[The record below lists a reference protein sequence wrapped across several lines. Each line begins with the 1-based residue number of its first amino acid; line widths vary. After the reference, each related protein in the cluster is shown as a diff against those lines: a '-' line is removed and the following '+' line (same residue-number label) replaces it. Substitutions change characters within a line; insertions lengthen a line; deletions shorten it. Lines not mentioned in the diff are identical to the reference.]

1 MATQFDPIAKDE
13 SLNTTESPSR
23 NVADVLAQ
31 GLDAIEQ
38 AIAGGSGSG
47 GHTIVNASGT
57 DMTQRAKMQFV
68 DAGVTDDSANDKTK
82 VEIVQTISAES
93 DLTSA
98 PDGVYQGTWDESVS
112 DVLTADMVGYGSGTV
127 EDALDAFAPKAIS
140 VSDFMTLES
149 GVTFSGIIYEFAG
162 MIALAGCFE
171 KSGFTGIN
179 VKVATINSEYRTATR
194 FQFSCT
200 GYQSSHVYAASGT
213 LQSGGNLYLSCDNSV
228 GEISLDFTYK
238 KG

>member
-68 DAGVTDDSANDKTK
+68 DAEVTDDAVNDVTKISTTPASYPSANVT
-82 VEIVQTISAES
+82 
-93 DLTSA
+93 
-98 PDGVYQGTWDESVS
+98 
-112 DVLTADMVGYGSGTV
+112 YGSGSV
-127 EDALDAFAPKAIS
+127 EDALDGLNRGS
-140 VSDFMTLES
+140 VSITADGTETYNTLLNSFFALIDES
-149 GVTFSGIIYEFAG
+149 KLSPTSYLIFQNQIYR
-162 MIALAGCFE
+162 
-171 KSGFTGIN
+171 
-179 VKVATINSEYRTATR
+179 VV
-194 FQFSCT
+194 
-200 GYQSSHVYAASGT
+200 
-213 LQSGGNLYLSCDNSV
+213 D
-228 GEISLDFTYK
+228 ISLGYRHIFIRTYFGLHDGKSQNWQIELRPSLSALVQQNGDGNVIDYSSYPPNVGDTFTLYY
-238 KG
+238 

>member
-68 DAGVTDDSANDKTK
+68 DAEVTDDAVNDVTK
-82 VEIVQTISAES
+82 ISTTPAS
-93 DLTSA
+93 YPSSNVT
-98 PDGVYQGTWDESVS
+98 
-112 DVLTADMVGYGSGTV
+112 YGSGSV
-127 EDALDAFAPKAIS
+127 EDALDDLIRGS
-140 VSDFMTLES
+140 VSVTADGVKTYGQLLNELYALTDTSKLGRFSIITMDGEVYCANRTES
-149 GVTFSGIIYEFAG
+149 IYEF
-162 MIALAGCFE
+162 IFFNLT
-171 KSGFTGIN
+171 KQSPYIHSYRLRLSN
-179 VKVATINSEYRTATR
+179 NSEYVA
-194 FQFSCT
+194 FNST
-200 GYQSSHVYAASGT
+200 GYDDITSVVLASGVKIT
-213 LQSGGNLYLSCDNSV
+213 LY
-228 GEISLDFTYK
+228 Y
-238 KG
+238 

>member
-1 MATQFDPIAKDE
+1 MATQYDPIAKDE

-82 VEIVQTISAES
+82 VEILQTISSEA
-93 DLTSA
+93 DLANA
-98 PDGVYQGTWDESVS
+98 PDGVYQGTWDE
-112 DVLTADMVGYGSGTV
+112 DPADILTADMVGYGSGTV
-127 EDALDAFAPKAIS
+127 EDALDEMFVDVTLAVNETIQDGAANSKTFIMGTIPTGYKGIGAYFERDNGQGGNAFELFPY
-140 VSDFMTLES
+140 VDNRN
-149 GVTFSGIIYEFAG
+149 VR
-162 MIALAGCFE
+162 
-171 KSGFTGIN
+171 IN
-179 VKVATINSEYRTATR
+179 VQNL
-194 FQFSCT
+194 T
-200 GYQSSHVYAASGT
+200 GSVRAIIGT
-213 LQSGGNLYLSCDNSV
+213 LHFV
-228 GEISLDFTYK
+228 FAK
-238 KG
+238 F

>member
-68 DAGVTDDSANDKTK
+68 DAEVTDDAVNDVTKISTTPASYPSANVT
-82 VEIVQTISAES
+82 
-93 DLTSA
+93 
-98 PDGVYQGTWDESVS
+98 
-112 DVLTADMVGYGSGTV
+112 YGSGSV
-127 EDALDAFAPKAIS
+127 EDALDDSKIFYKDIPIAGVQIS
-140 VSDFMTLES
+140 NYYAS
-149 GVTFSGIIYEFAG
+149 
-162 MIALAGCFE
+162 
-171 KSGFTGIN
+171 
-179 VKVATINSEYRTATR
+179 VATGVVTSQYEAIGMTEGPVNITEVTVSVYRGSDNQYRLMLRSTIAAT
-194 FQFSCT
+194 T
-200 GYQSSHVYAASGT
+200 LSSATSPIRV
-213 LQSGGNLYLSCDNSV
+213 LFV
-228 GEISLDFTYK
+228 K
-238 KG
+238 KSQVNPTPLP

>member
-127 EDALDAFAPKAIS
+127 EDALDKVMTAES
-140 VSDFMTLES
+140 VTL
-149 GVTFSGIIYEFAG
+149 T
-162 MIALAGCFE
+162 
-171 KSGFTGIN
+171 K
-179 VKVATINSEYRTATR
+179 
-194 FQFSCT
+194 
-200 GYQSSHVYAASGT
+200 QSSAIDATTLSAKSKAGNLHFFGYFRITALLSAGTTLYTFATHRPSEAQSILAINTNGSTASVTVYGDGRVYAATEMGT
-213 LQSGGNLYLSCDNSV
+213 GYWVLV
-228 GEISLDFTYK
+228 GEVWE
-238 KG
+238 